1 MENNTEEFEKA
12 LIDVRK
18 AHRLIFKY
26 QEKML
31 DLMNYIK
38 SRLDFPEFI
47 GKKHFSNSVGAK
59 RSGSGMQRI
68 WHNMWA
74 WDFVYPYVYEY
85 YLGDLPLENYDCNLS
100 LIQYSDTGYFDQN
113 NQEVTRIDVEK
124 FVDEEQSVSK
134 ILFVL
139 QAVPKNHKAWK
150 WDIDDLIMN
159 KKYASSSHKT
169 DVLENNNTKLIL
181 YSFPLSHFIDENSTN
196 NALNE
201 FCTYCKSN
209 GIAGLELI

>member
-1 MENNTEEFEKA
+1 MENNIEEFEKA

-31 DLMNYIK
+31 DLINYIK

-47 GKKHFSNSVGAK
+47 GKKHFSNSIGAK

-74 WDFVYPYVYEY
+74 WDFIYPYVYEY
-85 YLGDLPLENYDCNLS
+85 YLGDLRLEKYDCNLS
-100 LIQYSDTGYFDQN
+100 IIQYSDTGYFDQKD
-113 NQEVTRIDVEK
+113 EEISPVDVEE
-124 FVDEEQSVSK
+124 FIVEEQAVSK
-134 ILFVL
+134 ILFILEAVL
-139 QAVPKNHKAWK
+139 KNHKTWK
-150 WDIDDLIMN
+150 WDKDDFIMN
-159 KKYASSSHKT
+159 KLYASSSHKA
-169 DVLENNNTKLIL
+169 DVLENNNSKLVL
-181 YSFPLSHFIDENSTN
+181 YSFPLSYFIDENSTY

-201 FCTYCKSN
+201 FCTYCKEN
-209 GIAGLELI
+209 GIEGLELI